1 MRLGM
6 LAALIL
12 VLFSC
17 TATDQQM
24 IAEASKA
31 GSIEAAVESFSKQ
44 KARQYQQN
52 PQAVIQ
58 DIENIKRLLAL
69 LFDNASRKW
78 GEKDTDVPSREKYVK
93 YTQDY
98 AARAIIDFPAGK
110 VTVETVNAS
119 DVNVQM
125 RKAIVTTLLS
135 TDDPTATDIF
145 SDAEPQFTGTPFLFK
160 QVRDHEGK
168 AIRYAWRAGRFAEHL
183 LDTKL
188 VTRKS
193 QGHLV
198 HSVTF
203 ALIDNHE
210 YLRKQQYA
218 DYVLASAAKYQV
230 SPSLIYAIIEA
241 ESSFN
246 PFAVS
251 TANAYGLMQVVP
263 TTAGKDVY
271 TRVKKRSD
279 MPTKSVLFRPKDN
292 IDIGVAYLHIL
303 QDIYLNK
310 IIDNQSKEYATIS
323 AYNGG
328 AGNVF
333 KTFHAER
340 TRAPSVINQLDS
352 REVYQRLTSAHPRQ
366 ESRRYLYK
374 VTKFKENY

>member
-1 MRLGM
+1 MRLGI
-6 LAALIL
+6 LAAFIL

-17 TATDQQM
+17 TATDQRM

-31 GSIEAAVESFSKQ
+31 GSIEAALESFSKQ

-58 DIENIKRLLAL
+58 DIENIQRLLAL

-78 GEKDTDVPSREKYVK
+78 GERNTDVPSREKYVK

-98 AARAIIDFPAGK
+98 AARAIVDFPAGK

-119 DVNVQM
+119 DVNIQM
-125 RKAIVTTLLS
+125 RNAIVTTLLS
-135 TDDPTATDIF
+135 TDDPAATDIF
-145 SDAEPQFTGTPFLFK
+145 SDAEPQFNGLPFLFN
-160 QVRDHEGK
+160 QVLDHDGK
-168 AIRYAWRAGRFAEHL
+168 PIRYEWRAGRFADHL
-183 LDTKL
+183 IRTKL
-188 VTRKS
+188 VAKQSGGRA
-193 QGHLV
+193 V

-203 ALIDNHE
+203 ALVDNHE
-210 YLRKQQYA
+210 HLRKQQYS

-251 TANAYGLMQVVP
+251 SANAYGLMQVVP
-263 TTAGKDVY
+263 ATAGKDVY

-279 MPTKSVLFRPKDN
+279 MPTKTVLFRPKDN

-310 IIDNQSKEYATIS
+310 IVDNQSKHYATIS

-333 KTFHAER
+333 KTFHSER
-340 TRAPSVINQLDS
+340 TRAPSVINQLSSDQ
-352 REVYQRLTSAHPRQ
+352 VYQKLTNAHPRQ

-374 VTKFKENY
+374 VVKFKENY